1 MKYKNLHIAFLIEIF
16 VGFGT
21 IISIALLGP
30 KSLAALSILALRPV
44 FLEREKISDAKSYY
58 QMFYKIL
65 SSSLAIVFIMML
77 SLIIIN
83 LFIPDYKSKLPSMEI
98 LFVLMLPFFLMT
110 HGVIGFINISNP
122 K

>member
-1 MKYKNLHIAFLIEIF
+1 MIEIF

-30 KSLAALSILALRPV
+30 KGLAALSIIALRPI
-44 FLEREKISDAKSYY
+44 FLEREEIKDSKSYY

-65 SSSLAIVFIMML
+65 SNSLAIVFIMML

-98 LFVLMLPFFLMT
+98 LFVLMLPFFIMT
-110 HGVIGFINISNP
+110 HGVIGFISISNP